1 MNWETRLQGSNTR
14 DGKAGFHKSDT
25 PILDTKI
32 VSYYTQSERKEVTDF
47 CKKKGISMNEFV
59 RTAISEYLKLNQE

>member
-1 MNWETRLQGSNTR
+1 MNWEKKKLNAVKGVYRFQ
-14 DGKAGFHKSDT
+14 KKEVV
-25 PILDTKI
+25 LDKKI
-32 VSYYTQSERKEVTDF
+32 TTYYSESERKEVTDF

>member
-1 MNWETRLQGSNTR
+1 MNWEKRKINAV
-14 DGKAGFHKSDT
+14 KGFYRFQKKDT
-25 PILDTKI
+25 ILDKKI
-32 VSYYTQSERKEVTDF
+32 TTYYSESERKEVTDF

>member
-1 MNWETRLQGSNTR
+1 MNWEKRKINAVKGVYRFQ
-14 DGKAGFHKSDT
+14 KKEVV
-25 PILDTKI
+25 LDKKI
-32 VSYYTQSERKEVTDF
+32 TTYYSESERKEVTDF